1 MTTQEWDE
9 DFARCLGVFL
19 SGDALLESDARGRPI
34 HDASF
39 LLLFN
44 AHHDTIGFRL
54 PEIKLDGE
62 WFAQIDTAFET
73 GRPQLGALPGG
84 SEYPLQGRSLVLLR
98 RIDRNP

>member
-1 MTTQEWDE
+1 MTEEEWDK

-19 SGDALLESDARGRPI
+19 SGDTLHETDMRGRPV

-54 PEIKLDGE
+54 PKIGE
-62 WFAQIDTAFET
+62 RGDWFAQLDTAFDT
-73 GRPQLGALPGG
+73 GRPQLGAVPGG
-84 SEYPLQGRSLVLLR
+84 SEYPLQGRSLALLR
-98 RIDRNP
+98 RIDGHS